1 MSREISEQYLS
12 LITKFQLKPIESAE
26 HNRQALEVLN
36 ELIIRDN
43 QNELSTDELGYLRVL
58 ANLIKEFEKIYDT
71 SKASTPRE
79 ILLFLL
85 ETHNIKQIELAS
97 KLNIPKSHIS
107 SFLGGARGLSKT
119 EIGRIATNFGISPL
133 LLVPAN
139 YFMVSTSV
147 KRKPSDTL
155 TSKFKVQTAK
165 KSASTA
171 KGKSKGDAMPP
182 KRKTK
187 AR

>member
-1 MSREISEQYLS
+1 
-12 LITKFQLKPIESAE
+12 
-26 HNRQALEVLN
+26 
-36 ELIIRDN
+36 
-43 QNELSTDELGYLRVL
+43 
-58 ANLIKEFEKIYDT
+58 
-71 SKASTPRE
+71 
-79 ILLFLL
+79 
-85 ETHNIKQIELAS
+85 
-97 KLNIPKSHIS
+97 
-107 SFLGGARGLSKT
+107 LSKT